1 MLHNALL
8 FGLLTGMRSGEICGL
23 MAEDITAKGN
33 LGRFV
38 SIRPNEVR
46 LLKSKAAE
54 REVPLHGILEQ
65 LLDTALPTSGRLFP
79 YLTVDKVVK
88 RYAYLRRR
96 YPELR
101 GTVFHSTRKWFITQ
115 CERTGVPEHFTATLV
130 GHHSARSANKLMGW
144 MALAPT
150 GVVMRYTGVEI
161 CIERSHPMEVTTIG
175 LVLAKNIFQ
184 VHGITKDEEVAFNW
198 PLRRAQLLP
207 FFSKLEPCLI
217 GMEACS
223 SAHHWGRELT
233 ALGHDVR
240 LIPQIYVKPY
250 VKRGKS
256 DAIDAEAICEAV
268 THPTMRF
275 VAIKAIEQQALL
287 SLHRARSLLV
297 HQRTQLINGLRGM
310 VAEFGVYIAR
320 GLARVIGFAEDILM
334 GEVLDLPEIA
344 NEVIHNLCEH
354 LMALHTRIR
363 WYENRLK
370 LVAKEDTRVRLL
382 RTIPGVDAV
391 TASAIIASIGDGHQ
405 FSNGR
410 EFAAWLGLTP
420 ANKSSG
426 G

>member
-1 MLHNALL
+1 
-8 FGLLTGMRSGEICGL
+8 
-23 MAEDITAKGN
+23 
-33 LGRFV
+33 
-38 SIRPNEVR
+38 
-46 LLKSKAAE
+46 
-54 REVPLHGILEQ
+54 
-65 LLDTALPTSGRLFP
+65 
-79 YLTVDKVVK
+79 
-88 RYAYLRRR
+88 
-96 YPELR
+96 
-101 GTVFHSTRKWFITQ
+101 
-115 CERTGVPEHFTATLV
+115 
-130 GHHSARSANKLMGW
+130 
-144 MALAPT
+144 
-150 GVVMRYTGVEI
+150 
-161 CIERSHPMEVTTIG
+161 MEVTTIG
-175 LVLAKNIFQ
+175 LDLAKNIFQ
-184 VHGITKDEEVAFNW
+184 VHGITKDEEVAFNR

-223 SAHHWGRELT
+223 SAHHWGRKLT

-240 LIPQIYVKPY
+240 LIPPIYVKPY

-268 THPTMRF
+268 TRPTMRF
-275 VAIKAIEQQALL
+275 VAIKTVEQQALL

-297 HQRTQLINGLRGM
+297 RQRTQLINGLRGM

-320 GLARVIGFAEDILM
+320 GLARVIGFAEDILL

-354 LMALHTRIR
+354 LMALHTRVR

-370 LVAKEDTRVRLL
+370 LVAKEDARVRLL
-382 RTIPGVDAV
+382 RTIPGVGAV

-426 G
+426 GKEKLGRITKMGDQYLRSLLVVGMTSLVRQTKSHPERASKWLISLLERKPARLATVAMANKTARIVWAVLTRNEPYTPHTA